1 LLVSAAAT
9 FFLALLISWF
19 AMTLI
24 FQKHIER
31 RVESELMQIARQLI
45 AALSLDA
52 DGRPTIDHAPAEP
65 IVDELKGGL
74 YWALSSQNGQLKSR
88 SLGNQALPPSPVAE
102 SVAWHTR
109 IAKGP
114 FAQEVL
120 LLERIVQPHRGR
132 GTVLVQLAF
141 NYDMVRYARQ
151 GFGWDLASY
160 LLLLWLILCG
170 AAWAQVELSLLPLS
184 RVRQELDSLKSNPT
198 KRLSSHHP
206 LEVQPLTNAINEL
219 ADAREK
225 DLSTARRRAADL
237 AHALKTPLAALS
249 AVSRRVREE
258 GVAHLADG
266 LDRAIAAAG
275 TAVNAELARWRAAR
289 MRSASRERRT
299 AAQQVVESVV
309 GVVERTNFG
318 AELVFQVDIP
328 PNVFV
333 PMAAEDLA
341 ELLGALVE
349 NAARFARRRVSVS
362 GAQCQGGSRLV
373 IEDDGPGVG
382 PTGVEQ
388 LLSGGGRA
396 DEVGG
401 GTGLGL
407 RIARDLVEASEGHIA
422 ISVAALGGL
431 RVQLDWPLA

>member
-1 LLVSAAAT
+1 
-9 FFLALLISWF
+9 
-19 AMTLI
+19 M
-24 FQKHIER
+24 
-31 RVESELMQIARQLI
+31 
-45 AALSLDA
+45 
-52 DGRPTIDHAPAEP
+52 
-65 IVDELKGGL
+65 
-74 YWALSSQNGQLKSR
+74 
-88 SLGNQALPPSPVAE
+88 
-102 SVAWHTR
+102 
-109 IAKGP
+109 
-114 FAQEVL
+114 
-120 LLERIVQPHRGR
+120 
-132 GTVLVQLAF
+132 
-141 NYDMVRYARQ
+141 
-151 GFGWDLASY
+151 
-160 LLLLWLILCG
+160 
-170 AAWAQVELSLLPLS
+170 
-184 RVRQELDSLKSNPT
+184 
-198 KRLSSHHP
+198 
-206 LEVQPLTNAINEL
+206 
-219 ADAREK
+219 
-225 DLSTARRRAADL
+225 
-237 AHALKTPLAALS
+237 
-249 AVSRRVREE
+249 
-258 GVAHLADG
+258 ADG